1 MKSASFMEVLIGNNQ
16 EEMRQFL
23 QSNGKVKPRSAI
35 YFVPKEKKGEIEDGR
50 RENNNE
56 GIDGRDS
63 GDNKETEVC

>member
-1 MKSASFMEVLIGNNQ
+1 MKNASFMEVLASNNQ
-16 EEMRQFL
+16 EEMKQFL

-35 YFVPKEKKGEIEDGR
+35 YFVPKKKGEIENGR